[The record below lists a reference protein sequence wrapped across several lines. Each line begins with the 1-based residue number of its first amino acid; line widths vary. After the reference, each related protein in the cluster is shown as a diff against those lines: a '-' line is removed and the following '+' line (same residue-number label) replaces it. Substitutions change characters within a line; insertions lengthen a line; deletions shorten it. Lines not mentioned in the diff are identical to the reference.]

1 MDDALALLQ
10 LKDVAYHTQGMAR
23 ITVLLE
29 VLADIWVISLVAR
42 VIFKDLDMGSNKN
55 GVARWMNSQL
65 SQLPSGI
72 GRG

>member
-29 VLADIWVISLVAR
+29 VWADI
-42 VIFKDLDMGSNKN
+42 
-55 GVARWMNSQL
+55 
-65 SQLPSGI
+65 
-72 GRG
+72 